1 MISIVRGMYIRVM
14 EYKAGHAS
22 YMQALPQVNT
32 LDEVWGVFMGTLES
46 AFALL
51 RGFYL
56 PKP

>member
-1 MISIVRGMYIRVM
+1 MIRIVRGMYIRVT
-14 EYKAGHAS
+14 EYKAGRAS
-22 YMQALPQVNT
+22 YMQAVAQVST
-32 LDEVWGVFMGTLES
+32 LDQVWGGFMGTLES